1 MASNDLEDLGEAIKG
16 LIQDAIDSNDF
27 KRLSQSITSIFK
39 GTTRTQ
45 NNYYKTTQDNY
56 YLLFSKTTRYKTL
69 AILFMIFGYSN
80 AFMFGITTLF
90 ILLASILTS
99 DWFVGLAIA
108 VIFGLITLVFGLIGY
123 KGTSMYNMTRRF
135 RGYIRG
141 LGGKTYGE
149 VKQLSYEVN
158 KPINF
163 VRDDL
168 KKMIHKGWFLQGHLD
183 RKGKTLI
190 VSNDTY
196 NEYLRTLNQNVQPE
210 VKEEKKKNVNNE
222 AKDIID
228 AGNDFILKIHE
239 SNERIPGEEISIKIE
254 KMENIIKKIF
264 KRVEQHPENIEDIRK
279 LMKYYLPTTIKLL
292 NAYEELDQQDIQ
304 GENIE
309 NSKREIEQ
317 TIDTLNKAFSKLL
330 DDLFRETAWDISSDA
345 SVIESLLKQ
354 DGLYESELK

>member
-1 MASNDLEDLGEAIKG
+1 
-16 LIQDAIDSNDF
+16 
-27 KRLSQSITSIFK
+27 
-39 GTTRTQ
+39 
-45 NNYYKTTQDNY
+45 
-56 YLLFSKTTRYKTL
+56 
-69 AILFMIFGYSN
+69 MIFGYSN

>member
-1 MASNDLEDLGEAIKG
+1 
-16 LIQDAIDSNDF
+16 
-27 KRLSQSITSIFK
+27 
-39 GTTRTQ
+39 
-45 NNYYKTTQDNY
+45 
-56 YLLFSKTTRYKTL
+56 
-69 AILFMIFGYSN
+69 
-80 AFMFGITTLF
+80 
-90 ILLASILTS
+90 
-99 DWFVGLAIA
+99 